1 MHGNWKGHFPM
12 TAPPQP
18 PPEAELIRA
27 RREALFLSMRQA
39 AISTGISPSAWAE
52 VETAR
57 KKVAPGVEIAR
68 KGTAKIVS
76 QMALFLKIAPGEM
89 RDRGRGDVA
98 DYMEK
103 ILNTV
108 QADPRLTGRQKD
120 RLTERIRRDARDE

>member
-1 MHGNWKGHFPM
+1 M
-12 TAPPQP
+12 TALPQP
-18 PPEAELIRA
+18 PPEADLIKS
-27 RREALFLSMRQA
+27 RRDALFMSMRQA
-39 AISTGISPSAWAE
+39 AIGAGISPTAWAE

-57 KKVAPGVEIAR
+57 KKVAPGVEVAR

-98 DYMEK
+98 DYMEA
-103 ILNTV
+103 ILRSV

-120 RLTERIRRDARDE
+120 RLAGRIRRDASDE